1 MTALR
6 DKSFFL
12 QERNI
17 FSMTKNMKEVRF
29 ILEIAQL
36 LMYLKILNLEL
47 MIQKIKRNFFLK
59 MKFTFSLKIL
69 KDLNITYFKS
79 ILVKMNLFKL
89 IRKTVIQKEKLKFS
103 LGQTFFEEN

>member
-17 FSMTKNMKEVRF
+17 LSLTKNMKEVRF
-29 ILEIAQL
+29 ILEIAQF

-47 MIQKIKRNFFLK
+47 MIQKIKRNYFFKNEVHLWPQNSK
-59 MKFTFSLKIL
+59 RFE
-69 KDLNITYFKS
+69 LNVFKNNIGQDDFIQINQENS
-79 ILVKMNLFKL
+79 NPK
-89 IRKTVIQKEKLKFS
+89 RKT
-103 LGQTFFEEN
+103 